1 MSMGEVPK
9 RRLVIT
15 VDGPA
20 GSGKTTT
27 AKEIAV
33 RLGYRHLDS
42 GALYRALTYALL
54 KAGIEESDWSELTS
68 DDLSALGVRAEAS
81 VGVVDL
87 YLAGTLLGDELRTPE
102 VTRNVPAVAK
112 LRPVRTWLLD
122 IQRQLGLDGS
132 LVADGRDMGSVVFPD
147 ADLKVFLVASLEER
161 ARRRLLQDT
170 GLDPTESE
178 VEAEAARIHAR
189 DAIDSERELSPLRR
203 PEGALDI
210 DTTKLEFEEQVQAIL
225 KRVIDLTG

>member
-1 MSMGEVPK
+1 MTH
-9 RRLVIT
+9 LVIT

-27 AKEIAV
+27 AKEIAA

-54 KAGIEESDWSELTS
+54 AAGLPESKWSELTS
-68 DDLSALGVRAEAS
+68 DDLAALDVRAEAS
-81 VGVVDL
+81 VGVVDIFL
-87 YLAGTLLGDELRTPE
+87 GDTLLREELRTPE

-112 LRPVRTWLLD
+112 LGPVRAWLLGL
-122 IQRQLGLDGS
+122 QRNLGLHGA
-132 LVADGRDMGSVVFPD
+132 LVADGRDMGSVVFPE

-170 GLDPTESE
+170 GREPTASE
-178 VEAEAARIHAR
+178 VAAEATRIQDR
-189 DAIDSERELSPLRR
+189 DATDSQRELSPLRR
-203 PEGALDI
+203 PDGALEI
-210 DTTKLEFEEQVQAIL
+210 DTTELDFDEQVGAIL
-225 KRVIDLTG
+225 KRVADLTE